1 LWAIGEQ
8 FECEAPLLKKLSTQ
22 KASAPIVLNFD
33 PDIVVIDALLN
44 RVLVCSVTSSSASVV
59 SQKLTRINDRDCS
72 SQWHLTY
79 HLSVQACLLAEICE
93 ILDVCDRGA
102 RIAKSASR

>member
-1 LWAIGEQ
+1 MWAIGEQ

-22 KASAPIVLNFD
+22 ITFAPIVLNFD

-44 RVLVCSVTSSSASVV
+44 RVLVCSVTSSNASVV

-72 SQWHLTY
+72 SKGHLTN
-79 HLSVQACLLAEICE
+79 HLSVQASLATQVCE
-93 ILDVCDRGA
+93 VLDV
-102 RIAKSASR
+102 